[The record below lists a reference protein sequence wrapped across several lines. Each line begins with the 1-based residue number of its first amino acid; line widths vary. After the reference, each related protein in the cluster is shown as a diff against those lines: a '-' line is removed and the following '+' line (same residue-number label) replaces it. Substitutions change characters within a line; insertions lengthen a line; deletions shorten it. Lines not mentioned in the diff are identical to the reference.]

1 MADFDH
7 IKRVLHQKRTAEQ
20 QGLRAKERERSITE
34 QIAQLQRSAN
44 PNNPAVREE
53 IVRLQEKVKRTNAE
67 RAHAQAE
74 LASSKAKLDDLWREI
89 LPLTDPRERISAWG
103 DDHPILLF
111 PLRLETR
118 FKKVTG
124 RDGALRDELWVRVYP
139 DDCLIDTF
147 EEDLTDMERKN
158 ARRYWASHWSAA
170 GDETKERQ
178 AWAELV
184 VSHGSGRAG
193 WIIQHYVPLN
203 PMEAPSA
210 PASPGD
216 FYLVIPAQE
225 TEPLGVDA
233 ATVADFWKRVLLK
246 QESALN
252 ATEMQRKY
260 PPANLKDAVP
270 HGAQVKVIF
279 VRFPAFGEEDSRPF
293 SWSEAPKVKL
303 LPERFVFLG
312 YNSVNDQLSLVKTA
326 ITPFPVQTPLAVGPN
341 PSASKDEQFKETQD
355 GDLEVPEDMRWMTDF
370 EEALA
375 KGMGFRIPLEPPL
388 ARSGFKRVLVLG
400 VRLESDMQEGKVELE
415 ELLRHHLFGRSG
427 FSIVPQGTPTNN
439 TEDGPSGYSRT
450 DDPEESFPVFVKQRR
465 LFDPTPDPLLKTDG
479 QWLAEWLGL
488 DMELLRQ
495 TPNADQTDQAEAKA
509 MNHALWPAT
518 MGYWMQKMMSPVFK
532 NGRAIPNTRQFFTRY
547 VSGRG
552 HIPAVRVGRQPY
564 GILQASAYSRA
575 QWIRP
580 RPGAASASVSD
591 AYVSDLYGILMKLDR
606 SWKAMAKAVPHVGNG
621 STQSQQQLLDI
632 VGLYPSSVEY
642 HARDGHDR
650 SFLYNYLLFMG
661 VPQSS
666 WENLLQGGLFAAAKQ
681 LLADFGYVG
690 QEEPKIFEKYYR
702 DGQHRLNGPIVDD
715 RPLSEADPI
724 RAYAENGKN
733 YIGWLI
739 EALGDYDGTLL
750 PQKGFVQRPTAL
762 LYLLLRHALVEEY
775 DNAGHRARFDANLIS
790 EAAFQTALAVEP
802 NFIHVQAA
810 NTTSESRIA
819 HLLEPVPSV
828 TGNQEPLVKR
838 LGLEVKKSAP
848 ALAAVRDMK
857 GIERALTLLE
867 TKPTARLERLLAE
880 HVDCCTY
887 RHDAWVQGLLNIQ
900 LERMRSVGEGRTRQG
915 VYLGAYAWLENLKP
929 EGKTLIPVNLSP
941 DLAKIFQRPKDP
953 PLTRDSTNQGYIH
966 APSLNHA
973 VTAAVLRNGY
983 LSNATPTQPGLLA
996 VNLSSDRV
1004 RKALEVLEG
1013 IRNGQSLGAL
1023 LGYRFER
1030 TLHDRNPAMFVFS
1043 YQLRKAFPLVA
1054 NKLKLTRMSAGESQE
1069 AIAARNVVDG
1079 YALLKKALGT
1089 NNTPN
1094 FSFLTPLLVDPVP
1107 TTVQR
1112 NFIEETIL
1120 DLLDIHDALSDLG
1133 LSESVHQIV
1142 QGNYDRASA
1151 SLDAFSKATFPQVPD
1166 VAITPRSGS
1175 TLTHRVALHLNS
1187 QAVAGSSQTPRCKA
1201 EPALNEWLTAFL
1213 PSAQEIA
1220 ILVTYAN
1227 PGNPRLPV
1235 VTETVTVQDLG
1246 LQPLDLLYLL
1256 HVDTDKALGAL
1267 DERILR
1273 YMFAK
1278 PEVHANAVITI
1289 KYTDPISTP
1298 AVKATLFEVAPLLR
1312 SLRALV
1318 TTSRPVH
1325 PNDAA
1330 PPGEAMRDVE
1340 SPLVLDRSRIAN
1352 ALPNPTALATLVA
1365 SWTPLPTVDQ
1375 QIAGFTE
1382 AFAAFSLYGLTEAG
1396 FGFVYDWRQSM
1407 YTTLLKKVTERV
1419 DKWEARRAEFN
1430 MLLANDYLAA
1440 ATDDQ
1445 KTDVLRKA
1453 EALVSTEFITPLP
1466 GTIAAFEAAVLQKR
1480 AVFDNKM
1487 AALDAIVKH
1496 PPATLGSCVTAVRG
1510 ELPLTPFDAEAFTL
1524 EDVES
1529 EVARFQQ
1536 DLIDKTTA
1544 LRVAL
1549 ETRVSEAKKKLAV
1562 HDAVTTEP
1570 GKRTEALQAA
1580 GKILFGED
1588 FLMIPH
1594 FRLPDRQGF
1603 EWQNA
1608 LDAVDRVLA
1617 FQKTT
1622 KQDGFPVDTWLYGAA
1637 RVRDKLHHLENAWL
1651 LAEAFGKTPSPLLPT
1666 QFPFRLWVPDPVG
1679 APGVEEPEPWL
1690 ALEFPSTFKLNEEK
1704 VLYTAS
1710 YAQQFDRTLP
1720 QCGLLLDE
1728 WTEVIPLQEET
1739 TGLTF
1744 HFDRP
1749 NSEPPQAWLLVTPA
1763 TSQGRWVWQDV
1774 VDALHETLDLAKQR
1788 AVEPAHVEE
1797 TPLGVFSPATVF
1809 PVTPWAVNPSLN
1821 LNLVN
1826 SMKVQLSL

>member
-1 MADFDH
+1 MAQFDD

-20 QGLRAKERERSITE
+20 QGARAKERERSIAE
-34 QIAQLQRSAN
+34 QIAQLERSAN
-44 PNNPAVREE
+44 PNNPTVREE
-53 IVRLQEKVKRTNAE
+53 VGRLQDKVKR
-67 RAHAQAE
+67 AHTARVQAQAE
-74 LASSKAKLDDLWREI
+74 LASSKTKLGHLWQEI
-89 LPLTDPRERISAWG
+89 LPLTDPRERIGAWS

-124 RDGALRDELWVRVYP
+124 RDGAVGDELWVRVYP

-147 EEDLTDMERKN
+147 EEDLTDMERRN
-158 ARRYWASHWSAA
+158 ARRYWASHWASA
-170 GDETKERQ
+170 GDEAKERQ

-184 VSHGSGRAG
+184 ASHGSGRAG
-193 WIIQHYVPLN
+193 WIIQNYVPLN
-203 PMEAPSA
+203 PSDAP
-210 PASPGD
+210 PIPPSPGEY
-216 FYLVIPAQE
+216 YLVIPAQE
-225 TEPLGVDA
+225 TEPLGADA
-233 ATVADFWKRVLLK
+233 VAVADFWKRVLLK
-246 QESALN
+246 QASALH
-252 ATEMQRKY
+252 ADEMQKKY
-260 PPANLKDAVP
+260 PPANLKDVLP
-270 HGAQVKVIF
+270 SGAQVKVVF
-279 VRFPAFGEEDSRPF
+279 ARFPAFGEEDSRPF

-312 YNSVNDQLSLVKTA
+312 YNLVNDQLSLVKTA
-326 ITPFPVQTPLAVGPN
+326 ITPFPVQAPLAVGPN
-341 PSASKDEQFKETQD
+341 PSASKEEQFKETEA
-355 GDLEVPEDMRWMTDF
+355 GDLEVPEEMRWMTDF

-375 KGMGFRIPLEPPL
+375 KGMAFRIPLEPPL
-388 ARSGFKRVLVLG
+388 ARSGFTRVLVLG

-439 TEDGPSGYSRT
+439 TEEGPSGYSRT
-450 DDPEESFPVFVKQRR
+450 DDPEESFAVFVKQRK

-479 QWLAEWLGL
+479 QWLAEWLGI

-509 MNHALWPAT
+509 MNRALWPAT

-532 NGRAIPNTRQFFTRY
+532 TGRTIPNTRWFFTRY

-552 HIPAVRVGRQPY
+552 HVPAVRVGRQPY
-564 GILQASAYSRA
+564 GIVQASAYSRA
-575 QWIRP
+575 QWVRP
-580 RPGAASASVSD
+580 RPGLAPASVSD
-591 AYVSDLYGILMKLDR
+591 AYVLDLYGILMKLDR
-606 SWKAMAKAVPHVGNG
+606 SWKTMAKAVPHVGNA

-661 VPQSS
+661 VPQSA
-666 WENLLQGGLFAAAKQ
+666 WGNLLQGIVSAAAKQ
-681 LLADFGYVG
+681 LLADFGYAG

-702 DGQHRLNGPIVDD
+702 DGQHRLNGPIIDD
-715 RPLSEADPI
+715 RPLSETDPI
-724 RAYAENGKN
+724 RAYADNGKN
-733 YIGWLI
+733 YIGWLLD
-739 EALGDYDGTLL
+739 AVGDYDGTLL
-750 PQKGFVQRPTAL
+750 PQKGFAQRPAAL
-762 LYLLLRHALVEEY
+762 LYLLLRHALMEEY
-775 DNAGHRARFDANLIS
+775 DNAGHRARFDAHLIS
-790 EAAFQTALAVEP
+790 EVAFQTALAVEP

-810 NTTSESRIA
+810 NTASESRIA

-828 TGNQEPLVKR
+828 TGNQESLVKH
-838 LGLEVKKSAP
+838 LGLELKKPGP
-848 ALAAVRDMK
+848 ALAAVRDMR
-857 GIERALTLLE
+857 EMEQALTQLE

-887 RHDAWVQGLLNIQ
+887 RHDAWIQGLLNVQ
-900 LERMRSVGEGRTRQG
+900 LERMRSEGEGRTRQG
-915 VYLGAYAWLENLKP
+915 LYLGAYAWLEHLKP
-929 EGKTLIPVNLSP
+929 EGKTLSPVTLSP
-941 DLAKIFQRPKDP
+941 DLATVFQRPEDP
-953 PLTRDSTNQGYIH
+953 PLTKDSTNQGYIH

-983 LSNATPTQPGLLA
+983 LSNATPTQPGLLS

-1054 NKLKLTRMSAGESQE
+1054 NKLKLTRVTSGESQE

-1079 YALLKKALGT
+1079 YALLKKALGAT
-1089 NNTPN
+1089 NTPN
-1094 FSFLTPLLVDPVP
+1094 FSFLSPLLVDPAP
-1107 TTVQR
+1107 TASQR
-1112 NFIEETIL
+1112 SFIEETIL

-1166 VAITPRSGS
+1166 VAITPRSGT

-1187 QAVAGSSQTPRCKA
+1187 QAVAGSSVTPRCKA
-1201 EPALNEWLTAFL
+1201 EPALNEWLAEFL
-1213 PSAQEIA
+1213 PLPKEIA
-1220 ILVTYAN
+1220 VLVTYAN
-1227 PGNPRLPV
+1227 PGNPSPPV
-1235 VTETVTVQDLG
+1235 VTEIVTVQDLG

-1273 YMFAK
+1273 HMFNK
-1278 PEVHANAVITI
+1278 PDVHANAVITI
-1289 KYTDPISTP
+1289 KYTDPIANP

-1312 SLRALV
+1312 SLQALV

-1330 PPGEAMRDVE
+1330 PPGEAVRDVE
-1340 SPLVLDRSRIAN
+1340 SPLALDRNRIAN
-1352 ALPNPTALATLVA
+1352 ALPNPAELATLVA

-1375 QIAGFTE
+1375 QIAGFV
-1382 AFAAFSLYGLTEAG
+1382 AACATCSLYGLTEAG

-1407 YTTLLKKVTERV
+1407 YATLLKQLKERS
-1419 DKWEARRAEFN
+1419 DKWEARQTEFN
-1430 MLLANDYLAA
+1430 TLLANDYPAA
-1440 ATDDQ
+1440 TTDDQ
-1445 KTDVLRKA
+1445 KIDVLRRA
-1453 EALVSTEFITPLP
+1453 EALVSTEFLTPLP
-1466 GTIAAFEAAVLQKR
+1466 GTVVAFEAAVLQKR
-1480 AVFDNKM
+1480 TVFAEKIT
-1487 AALDAIVKH
+1487 ALDALVKH
-1496 PPATLGSCVTAVRG
+1496 PPATLGSLIAAVNG
-1510 ELPLTPFDAEAFTL
+1510 ELPLTPFDAEVFTL
-1524 EDVES
+1524 DEVES
-1529 EVARFQQ
+1529 GVAHFQQ
-1536 DLIDKTTA
+1536 ELIDKATA
-1544 LRVAL
+1544 LRLAL
-1549 ETRVSEAKKKLAV
+1549 ETRVNEVKKKLAV

-1570 GKRTEALQAA
+1570 GKRTDALQAA
-1580 GKILFGED
+1580 GKILFGEA
-1588 FLMIPH
+1588 FVMIPH
-1594 FRLPDRQGF
+1594 FHLPEKQSF
-1603 EWQNA
+1603 EWRNA
-1608 LDAVDRVLA
+1608 LDSVEGVLA
-1617 FQKTT
+1617 FQKTQ
-1622 KQDGFPVDTWLYGAA
+1622 KQDVFPVDTWLYGAA
-1637 RVRDKLHHLENAWL
+1637 RVREKLHHLENVWL
-1651 LAEAFGKTPSPLLPT
+1651 LAEAFGKNPSPLQPT
-1666 QFPFRLWVPDPVG
+1666 QFPFRRWVPDLIG
-1679 APGVEEPEPWL
+1679 APGVEAPEPWL
-1690 ALEFPSTFKLNEEK
+1690 ALEFPSAFKLNEEK

-1710 YAQQFDRTLP
+1710 YAVPFDRTLP

-1763 TSQGRWVWQDV
+1763 TNQGRWVWQDV

-1788 AVEPAHVEE
+1788 AVEPAQVEE

-1826 SMKVQLSL
+1826 VKAQFSP

>member
-1 MADFDH
+1 MAQFDD

-20 QGLRAKERERSITE
+20 QGARTKERERSITE
-34 QIAQLQRSAN
+34 QIAQLRRSAN
-44 PNNPAVREE
+44 PNNPDVREE
-53 IVRLQEKVKRTNAE
+53 IGRLQEKVKRANTE
-67 RAHAQAE
+67 RAHAQSE
-74 LASSKAKLDDLWREI
+74 LASSKAMLDALWREI
-89 LPLTDPRERISAWG
+89 LPLTDPRRRISAWS

-124 RDGALRDELWVRVYP
+124 QDGAVQDELWVRVYP

-170 GDETKERQ
+170 GDDTKERQ

-184 VSHGSGRAG
+184 AAHGSGRAG
-193 WIIQHYVPLN
+193 WIRQKYVPLN
-203 PMEAPSA
+203 PTDAPPVPSA
-210 PASPGD
+210 PGD
-216 FYLVIPAQE
+216 YYLVIPAQE
-225 TEPLGVDA
+225 TEPVGADA
-233 ATVADFWKRVLLK
+233 DAVADFWKRVLLK
-246 QESALN
+246 QVSALH
-252 ATEMQRKY
+252 ADERQKKY
-260 PPANLKDAVP
+260 PPANLKDVLP
-270 HGAQVKVIF
+270 SGARVKVVF
-279 VRFPAFGEEDSRPF
+279 ARFPAFGEEDSRPF

-312 YNSVNDQLSLVKTA
+312 YNMVNDQLSLVKTD
-326 ITPFPVQTPLAVGPN
+326 ITRFPVQAPLAVGPN
-341 PSASKDEQFKETQD
+341 PSASKEEQFKETND

-375 KGMGFRIPLEPPL
+375 KGMGFRIPLEPSL
-388 ARSGFKRVLVLG
+388 ARSGFTRVLVLG
-400 VRLESDMQEGKVELE
+400 IRLGSDMKEGQVELE

-450 DDPEESFPVFVKQRR
+450 DDPEESFPVFVKQRK

-509 MNHALWPAT
+509 MNRALWPAT

-532 NGRAIPNTRQFFTRY
+532 NGRAIPNTRRFFTQY

-575 QWIRP
+575 QWVRP
-580 RPGAASASVSD
+580 RPGSTSASGSD
-591 AYVSDLYGILMKLDR
+591 AYVLDLYGIVMRLDR
-606 SWKAMAKAVPHVGNG
+606 SWKAMAKAVQHVGNG

-661 VPQSS
+661 VPQSA
-666 WENLLQGGLFAAAKQ
+666 WGNLLQGFVFAAAKQ

-715 RPLSEADPI
+715 RPLSETDPI
-724 RAYAENGKN
+724 RGYAENGKN
-733 YIGWLI
+733 YLGWLI
-739 EALGDYDGTLL
+739 EAVGDYDGKLL
-750 PQKGFVQRPTAL
+750 PQIGFAQRPTAL
-762 LYLLLRHALVEEY
+762 LYLLLRHALMEEY
-775 DNAGHRARFDANLIS
+775 DNAGHRARFDASLIS
-790 EAAFQTALAVEP
+790 ELGFQTALAVEP

-810 NTTSESRIA
+810 NTASESRFA

-828 TGNQEPLVKR
+828 TGNQEPLVTY
-838 LGLEVKKSAP
+838 LGLEVKKPGP
-848 ALAAVRDMK
+848 ALAAVRDMR
-857 GIERALTLLE
+857 EMEQALALLE
-867 TKPTARLERLLAE
+867 AKPTARLERLLAE
-880 HVDCCTY
+880 HIDCCTY
-887 RHDAWVQGLLNIQ
+887 RHDAWVQGLLNVQ
-900 LERMRSVGEGRTRQG
+900 LERMRSGAEGGTRQG
-915 VYLGAYAWLENLKP
+915 LYLGAYAWLENLKP
-929 EGKTLIPVNLSP
+929 EGKTLTPVTLAP
-941 DLAKIFQRPKDP
+941 DQAKIFQRPDDS
-953 PLTRDSTNQGYIH
+953 PLTKDSTNQGYIH

-1030 TLHDRNPAMFVFS
+1030 TLHDHNPAMFVFS

-1054 NKLKLTRMSAGESQE
+1054 NKLKLTRTGAGESQE

-1094 FSFLTPLLVDPVP
+1094 FSFLAPLLVDPAP

-1112 NFIEETIL
+1112 SVIEETIL

-1187 QAVAGSSQTPRCKA
+1187 QAVAGSSPTPRCKA
-1201 EPALNEWLTAFL
+1201 EPALNEWLAGVL
-1213 PSAQEIA
+1213 PLGKEIA
-1220 ILVTYAN
+1220 VLVTYAN
-1227 PGNPRLPV
+1227 PGNPSPPV
-1235 VTETVTVQDLG
+1235 VTETVTMQDLG
-1246 LQPLDLLYLL
+1246 LQPLDLLYLF

-1273 YMFAK
+1273 YMFTK
-1278 PEVHANAVITI
+1278 PEVHAHAVVRI
-1289 KYTDPISTP
+1289 KYTDPISDP
-1298 AVKATLFEVAPLLR
+1298 AVKATLFEVTPLLR
-1312 SLRALV
+1312 SLRTLI
-1318 TTSRPVH
+1318 TTSRPLH

-1330 PPGEAMRDVE
+1330 PPSEAVRDVE
-1340 SPLVLDRSRIAN
+1340 SPLALDRNRIATV
-1352 ALPNPTALATLVA
+1352 LPNLVELDTLVA
-1365 SWTPLPTVDQ
+1365 SWTPLPPVDQ
-1375 QIAGFTE
+1375 QIAEFAK
-1382 AFAAFSLYGLTEAG
+1382 AFAAFSLYGLTESG

-1407 YTTLLKKVTERV
+1407 YTTLVKKIAVRV
-1419 DKWEARRAEFN
+1419 EKWEARRAEFT
-1430 MLLANDYLAA
+1430 MLLANDYPAA

-1445 KTDVLRKA
+1445 KTDVLRRA
-1453 EALVSTEFITPLP
+1453 EALVSTEFIAPLP

-1480 AVFDNKM
+1480 AVFDNKV

-1496 PPATLGSCVTAVRG
+1496 PPATLGSCIAAVKG
-1510 ELPLTPFDAEAFTL
+1510 ELPLTPFDAEAFTVD
-1524 EDVES
+1524 DVES
-1529 EVARFQQ
+1529 DVARFQQ
-1536 DLIDKTTA
+1536 DLIDKTMA
-1544 LRVAL
+1544 LRLAL
-1549 ETRVSEAKKKLAV
+1549 EMRVNEAKKKLAM
-1562 HDAVTTEP
+1562 HDAATTEP

-1588 FLMIPH
+1588 FMMIPQ
-1594 FRLPDRQGF
+1594 FRLPESQGF

-1608 LDAVDRVLA
+1608 LDAVDGVLA
-1617 FQKTT
+1617 FQKIA
-1622 KQDGFPVDTWLYGAA
+1622 KQDAFPVDTWLYGAA
-1637 RVRDKLHHLENAWL
+1637 RVREKLHHLENTWL
-1651 LAEAFGKTPSPLLPT
+1651 LSEAFGKTPSTLLPT
-1666 QFPFRLWVPDPVG
+1666 QFPFRRWVPDPVG
-1679 APGVEEPEPWL
+1679 APGVEVPEPWL
-1690 ALEFPSTFKLNEEK
+1690 ALEFPSTFTLNEEK

-1710 YAQQFDRTLP
+1710 YTKNFDRTLP

-1728 WTEVIPLQEET
+1728 WTEVIPLKEET

-1763 TSQGRWVWQDV
+1763 TSQGQWVWEDV
-1774 VDALHETLDLAKQR
+1774 VGALHETLDLAKQR

-1826 SMKVQLSL
+1826 IKAQLSP